1 MKIDI
6 RSKMLENRNKTL
18 DLRYLIKVNRVLKF
32 IDLTTQS
39 HLSILENDN
48 TLTTNYHRRKSKR
61 PSA

>member
-32 IDLTTQS
+32 IDLTTQVS
-39 HLSILENDN
+39 LIN
-48 TLTTNYHRRKSKR
+48 TRK
-61 PSA
+61 